1 MQEDQKPTMPT
12 GEVENKKKATKL
24 PLKAKVTKRQFS
36 VERPRD
42 TVYAISVVSD
52 AIREHMQAF
61 VDENGGRKACCHRI
75 SIHFSTSSGLYLICL
90 PHFIYGGPIFN
101 ERHFSRDVTGRLNIV
116 STCLGDK

>member
-1 MQEDQKPTMPT
+1 MQKDQKPTMPT

-61 VDENGGRKACCHRI
+61 VDENGGARLVATG
-75 SIHFSTSSGLYLICL
+75 FPSTKTSWCT
-90 PHFIYGGPIFN
+90 N
-101 ERHFSRDVTGRLNIV
+101 
-116 STCLGDK
+116 

>member
-52 AIREHMQAF
+52 AIREHMQALLPPDF
-61 VDENGGRKACCHRI
+61 HPRKRHGVRTEGRAV
-75 SIHFSTSSGLYLICL
+75 L
-90 PHFIYGGPIFN
+90 PA
-101 ERHFSRDVTGRLNIV
+101 VRLQA
-116 STCLGDK
+116 S